1 MLYVRCVWSPK
12 RRTDDT
18 SSEARDN
25 LDGEE
30 KHNDD
35 VEWAFGSVLSPT
47 PSVSSLKPTSM
58 FSPLHSIA
66 FSNTLHHQQQQS
78 TMHGGNSRNAP
89 ILVRTRCK
97 VDPWIWVNFLQKEE
111 IKEWADE
118 PRGGL
123 CAE

>member
-35 VEWAFGSVLSPT
+35 VEWAVAGLSGLYCLQRLR
-47 PSVSSLKPTSM
+47 SL
-58 FSPLHSIA
+58 
-66 FSNTLHHQQQQS
+66 
-78 TMHGGNSRNAP
+78 
-89 ILVRTRCK
+89 V
-97 VDPWIWVNFLQKEE
+97 
-111 IKEWADE
+111 
-118 PRGGL
+118 
-123 CAE
+123 